1 MKNRS
6 SKKRTLINL
15 AFICVCAAL
24 LLVLYLAPE
33 ETTTP
38 LPEDD
43 VHSEFHKIESKK
55 EADALCFDCHS
66 QEGGM
71 PLPDEHPDPYRCL
84 FCHKR

>member
-1 MKNRS
+1 MKHRS
-6 SKKRTLINL
+6 TQKRTLINL
-15 AFICVCAAL
+15 VFIAGCLVL

-38 LPEDD
+38 LPEDEI
-43 VHSEFHKIESKK
+43 HWEFHQIDSKK
-55 EADALCFDCHS
+55 EADARCFDCHS
-66 QEGGM
+66 TEGGM